1 MPVTAVSMVADLR
14 RKTLIRESKHGD
26 TDTVTLDIWR
36 YLDTEPV
43 VTLDIYNI
51 RSQYHHCVDNIHAHS
66 RFLNPENKIKLI
78 FQH

>member
-1 MPVTAVSMVADLR
+1 MPVTAVSMVADLC

-43 VTLDIYNI
+43 VTLDIY
-51 RSQYHHCVDNIHAHS
+51 RYLDMKPVVTTLDTYRYLETEPVSPLY
-66 RFLNPENKIKLI
+66 R
-78 FQH
+78 